1 VPIKSFKDLEIW
13 RRSIAMVERV
23 YLLTKEFPKEELYG
37 LTGQLRRS
45 AVSIP
50 SNVAEGFARNYK
62 KEYKQFLYVAL
73 GSCAE
78 LTTQITIATKL
89 GYVKNGVAEPF
100 LDEVDQISRMIMAL
114 AKKLDLPDH

>member
-1 VPIKSFKDLEIW
+1 
-13 RRSIAMVERV
+13 MVERV

-78 LTTQITIATKL
+78 LTTQITIAAKL
-89 GYVKNGVAEPF
+89 GYVEDNVAESF
-100 LDEVDQISRMIMAL
+100 LDELDQISRMIMAL
-114 AKKLDLPDH
+114 AKKLDLPYH